1 MAKMT
6 KIEGFTTNFTAKQSL
21 SLETS
26 FGRIKAEDDVE
37 LEGTIGYRA
46 EDDYGWF
53 EFYDVESGG
62 EEWYAEGGLWFEGNE
77 LTDYDGVFSLPPFIF
92 KYLKSKGFNVDEM
105 YDESEDDGLELTEVV
120 K

>member
-6 KIEGFTTNFTAKQSL
+6 KIEGFATNFTAKQSL

-26 FGRIKAEDDVE
+26 FGRIKSEDDVE
-37 LEGTIGYRA
+37 LEGTIGYKA
-46 EDDYGWF
+46 EMDYGWF
-53 EFYDVESGG
+53 EFYDIESGG
-62 EEWYAEGGLWFEGNE
+62 EDWYAEGGLWFEGNT

-92 KYLKSKGFNVDEM
+92 KYLKSKGFNVDDM
-105 YDESEDDGLELTEVV
+105 YDESEDDSIELIEVN

>member
-1 MAKMT
+1 MTKMT
-6 KIEGFTTNFTAKQSL
+6 KIEGFTTNFTAKQGL
-21 SLETS
+21 SLENS

-46 EDDYGWF
+46 EDDYGYF
-53 EFYDVESGG
+53 EFYDTESGG
-62 EEWYAEGGLWFEGNE
+62 DEWYAEGGLWFQDDT

-92 KYLKSKGFNVDEM
+92 KYLKSKGFNVDDM
-105 YDESEDDGLELTEVV
+105 YDESEDDGKELTEVV